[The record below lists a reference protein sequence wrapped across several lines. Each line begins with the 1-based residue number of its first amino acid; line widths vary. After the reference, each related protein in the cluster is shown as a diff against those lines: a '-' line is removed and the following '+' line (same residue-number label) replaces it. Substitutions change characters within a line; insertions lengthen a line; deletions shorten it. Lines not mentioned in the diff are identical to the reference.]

1 MPYRRK
7 VENLRSRTG
16 GFAVYVKD
24 APTDLVPALHKK
36 GLGVLSCLTAFR
48 REHPHS
54 AYLFDTKEAQ
64 PGARRTHSLILP
76 QGSLKKTMEYQDGSW
91 VTLQPYCSKPHHWAK
106 LSLHLTDLTA
116 RSDPYGIE
124 AAMHACADTDIV
136 ASLLPACP
144 TAILCRE
151 FTEAEFAAKQT
162 ATNPASFVKARKQ
175 LRPFVKEAMQAAL
188 QAPCDLYL
196 RQEGLDVLWPDLL
209 SNALREDYK
218 KLDLIPEG
226 IPTLKLCDPCDR
238 VLLESTPS
246 PAIPVCERTQD
257 IPEHAEWVMAHAL
270 WYEEKDAW
278 QDAVQAHPER
288 IYLFPYS
295 PESLAALVG
304 LVPEKAVE
312 TV

>member
-1 MPYRRK
+1 MNENIVKRNDLLAQK
-7 VENLRSRTG
+7 VI
-16 GFAVYVKD
+16 
-24 APTDLVPALHKK
+24 K
-36 GLGVLSCLTAFR
+36 GLQSRNMSGS
-48 REHPHS
+48 
-54 AYLFDTKEAQ
+54 Y
-64 PGARRTHSLILP
+64 AR
-76 QGSLKKTMEYQDGSW
+76 D
-91 VTLQPYCSKPHHWAK
+91 
-106 LSLHLTDLTA
+106 
-116 RSDPYGIE
+116 
-124 AAMHACADTDIV
+124 
-136 ASLLPACP
+136 
-144 TAILCRE
+144 
-151 FTEAEFAAKQT
+151 
-162 ATNPASFVKARKQ
+162 
-175 LRPFVKEAMQAAL
+175 
-188 QAPCDLYL
+188 
-196 RQEGLDVLWPDLL
+196 RQE
-209 SNALREDYK
+209 ALK
-218 KLDLIPEG
+218 LALDLIPEG